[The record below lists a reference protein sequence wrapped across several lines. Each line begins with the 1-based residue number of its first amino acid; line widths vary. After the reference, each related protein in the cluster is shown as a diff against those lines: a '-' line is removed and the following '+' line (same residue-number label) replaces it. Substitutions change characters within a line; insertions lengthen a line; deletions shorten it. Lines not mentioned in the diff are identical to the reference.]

1 MNKRLIDQWLSS
13 HGIMLE
19 QSFVPALKDYAR
31 AYKKR
36 PVSVCLIYTHC

>member
-13 HGIMLE
+13 HGITLE
-19 QSFVPALKDYAR
+19 QGFVPALKDYAR

-36 PVSVCLIYTHC
+36 PVSVCLRYMRC